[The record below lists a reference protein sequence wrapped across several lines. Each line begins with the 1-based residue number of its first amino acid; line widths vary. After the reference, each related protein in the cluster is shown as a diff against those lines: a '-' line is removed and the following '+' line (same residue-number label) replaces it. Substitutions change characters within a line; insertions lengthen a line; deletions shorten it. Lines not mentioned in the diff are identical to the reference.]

1 MFVQF
6 LADVLGAGGV
16 EVDKDVSVGRYYE
29 ISHSGSP
36 GRLGAGVVTGRIK
49 MA

>member
-1 MFVQF
+1 MFVLL
-6 LADVLGAGGV
+6 LADTLDAGGV
-16 EVDKDVSVGRYYE
+16 DVAKDVSAGSHHE

>member
-1 MFVQF
+1 MFVQL
-6 LADVLGAGGV
+6 LADALGAGGV
-16 EVDKDVSVGRYYE
+16 DVDKDVSVGSHHD